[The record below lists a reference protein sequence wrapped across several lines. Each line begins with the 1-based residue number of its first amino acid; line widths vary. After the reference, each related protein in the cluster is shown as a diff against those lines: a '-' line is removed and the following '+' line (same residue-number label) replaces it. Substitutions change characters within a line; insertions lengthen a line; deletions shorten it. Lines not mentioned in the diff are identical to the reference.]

1 MAGLRTIAAAAAL
14 AGGLLAG
21 GLLTVGMTAARAD
34 TSPGGAGVSAAELT
48 GNTLAWPDGK
58 GGTNLIHFGRF
69 GEFDRYIPCQFESG
83 AWQLG
88 ADRVLHLQYVNP
100 QLAPRDYALSRD
112 GSALTLTAR
121 GGESFVAELQ
131 EGDRL
136 PYF

>member
-1 MAGLRTIAAAAAL
+1 MARLRTIATAAL
-14 AGGLLAG
+14 ACGLLTG
-21 GLLTVGMTAARAD
+21 SLLTVGISAAHAD
-34 TSPGGAGVSAAELT
+34 TPPGSAGVSAAELT

-69 GEFDRYIPCQFESG
+69 GEFDRYVPCQFESG

-100 QLAPRDYALSRD
+100 QLAPRDYVLSRD
-112 GSALTLTAR
+112 GSAVTLAAPD
-121 GGESFVAELQ
+121 GETFVAELQ

-136 PYF
+136 PYY